1 MSQPFLFS
9 PRPQFH
15 PPLRYNSLAGNV
27 LSFSFFDLLDFQHE
41 LWIRLFMM
49 NQQARPARC

>member
-1 MSQPFLFS
+1 MCSLSYFARDSVPSAASIQFT
-9 PRPQFH
+9 RWQGPQC
-15 PPLRYNSLAGNV
+15 
-27 LSFSFFDLLDFQHE
+27 SFFDLLDFQHE

>member
-9 PRPQFH
+9 PR
-15 PPLRYNSLAGNV
+15 LNSIRRFDTTHSMARPSV
-27 LSFSFFDLLDFQHE
+27 SFFDLLDFQHE